1 MTVIKPFKAIR
12 PTRDKAYLVATRPFY
27 AYNKEVL
34 HAKLN
39 HNPYTFLHVINPEFH
54 TDDKTQPNTPE
65 RFQKIRNKFVEFI
78 NEGIFMQEEK
88 ESYYLY
94 RQTVEGHEYI
104 GLIAGAS
111 VDQYNSG
118 HIKKHEETIT
128 ERETVFSNY
137 LKIVEFN
144 VEPVLLFHRKH
155 EALNQLLLPLM
166 FARPE
171 YEFTSWDRGK
181 HEIWIVNDTE
191 TIQKIQNYYS
201 EIDDVYIA
209 DGHHRCASSARYS
222 NSITDKTSKN
232 QDLFLAC
239 FISEEKLKI
248 FDYNRLVKDLNGLT
262 ANEFLDK
269 IEKSFII
276 TQVLHED
283 ASPTGLHE
291 ISMYLEGQWYKL
303 TAKEGTFDRDHAVY
317 KLDTDILTKNILEP
331 ILDLHDLKTNDRVS
345 FINGKKGMEGI
356 ETAVEESRA
365 KVGFGLFPV
374 SVTDLKRVSDGNLIM
389 PPKSTWIEPKL
400 RSGLTIFPLDD

>member
-1 MTVIKPFKAIR
+1 MTVIEPFKAIR
-12 PTRDKAYLVATRPFY
+12 PTRDKAYLVATRPSY

-54 TDDKTQPNTPE
+54 TDDKTKPNTPE

-78 NEGIFMQEEK
+78 NEGIFIREEK
-88 ESYYLY
+88 ESFYLY
-94 RQTVEGHEYI
+94 RQTVDGHAYV

-155 EALNQLLLPLM
+155 EALNQLLAPLM

-181 HEIWIVNDTE
+181 HEIWIVKTPE
-191 TIQKIQNYYS
+191 TIEKIQNYYK
-201 EIDDVYIA
+201 EIEDIYIA

-222 NSITDKTSKN
+222 NSIRNKTSKS

-248 FDYNRLVKDLNGLT
+248 FDYNRLVKDLNGLSSKK
-262 ANEFLDK
+262 FLEG
-269 IEKSFII
+269 ISKSFII
-276 TQVLHED
+276 TTVLHED
-283 ASPTGLHE
+283 AAPSGLHE
-291 ISMYLEGQWYKL
+291 ISMYLEKQWYKL
-303 TAKEGTFDRDHAVY
+303 TAKEGTFDRNHAVH
-317 KLDTDILTKNILEP
+317 KLDTDILTKNILNP
-331 ILDLHDLKTNDRVS
+331 ILDLFDLKTNERVS
-345 FINGKKGMEGI
+345 FINGKKGMIGI
-356 ETAVEESRA
+356 EDAVEEERA

-374 SVTDLKRVSDGNLIM
+374 SVTDLKRVSNENLIM

-400 RSGLTIFPLDD
+400 RSGLTIFPLDE

>member
-1 MTVIKPFKAIR
+1 MTIIKPFKAIR

-27 AYNKEVL
+27 AYNNEVL
-34 HAKLN
+34 QTKLN

-78 NEGIFMQEEK
+78 NEGIFMK
-88 ESYYLY
+88 EDVPSFYLY

-111 VDQYNSG
+111 VEQYNNG
-118 HIKKHEETIT
+118 HIKRHEDTIT
-128 ERETVFSNY
+128 ERESVFSNY

-144 VEPVLLFHRKH
+144 AEPVLLFHRRH
-155 EALNQLLLPLM
+155 DALNRLM
-166 FARPE
+166 APVMLNRPE

-181 HEIWIVNDTE
+181 HEIWMIKSPAAIE
-191 TIQKIQNYYS
+191 KIQTYYK
-201 EIDDVYIA
+201 EIEDVYIA
-209 DGHHRCASSARYS
+209 DGHHRCASSAGYS
-222 NSITDKTSKN
+222 NSIEQKTSEN

-239 FISEEKLKI
+239 FMSQERIKI
-248 FDYNRLVKDLNGLT
+248 FDYNRLVQDLNGLT
-262 ANEFLDK
+262 DEDFLD
-269 IEKSFII
+269 EVSQSFII
-276 TQVLHED
+276 TEVHQED
-283 ASPTGLHE
+283 AAPLGLHE
-291 ISMYLEGQWYKL
+291 ITMYLRHQWYKL
-303 TAKEGTFDRDHAVY
+303 TAKEGTFDRDHPVF
-317 KLDTDILTKNILEP
+317 KLDTDILTKNILNP
-331 ILDLHDLKTNDRVS
+331 ILDLHDLKTNERIS

-356 ETAVEESRA
+356 KNAVDANRA

-374 SVTDLKRVSDGNLIM
+374 SVSDLKRVSDENLRM